1 MTTGEYHDV
10 RASEQ
15 DRRLVLDHLN
25 DAFAAG
31 LLSREDFRERAANLA
46 KALTRDYISGLVADL
61 PLEYRTVTFRPDH
74 DMRAELEQLRRQV
87 AQHQGTNG
95 MAIAALVCGVG
106 QFAIPFAG
114 IAAIILGHKARRQ
127 IRRTG
132 EQGEGMARAGAALGW
147 IGIALTAV
155 ALLFA
160 LLVSTSAG
168 APN

>member
-1 MTTGEYHDV
+1 MMAGEYL

-15 DRRLVLDHLN
+15 DRRLVQDHLN

-31 LLSREDFRERAANLA
+31 LLSPEDFQERTANLA

-61 PLEYRTVTFRPDH
+61 PLEYRTMTFRPDH

-87 AQHQGTNG
+87 AAHQGTNG

-106 QFAIPFAG
+106 QFAVPFAG

-132 EQGEGMARAGAALGW
+132 EQGEGMARAGLVLGW
-147 IGIALTAV
+147 VGIALMAFV
-155 ALLFA
+155 LLIP
-160 LLVSTSAG
+160 LLGSLSAG